1 MPDMNG
7 IETVRRIRRVIGDE
21 APIIVLTAYD
31 WTSFEDEAR
40 EAGVTAFVEKPLF
53 MSELKAVLSEPVEL
67 DAGGDQGALPAC
79 DFSEKRVLLVEDND
93 LNREIAAAILSDLGI
108 RVDTACDG
116 VDALGKLTDAEED
129 RYDLILMDI
138 QMPRMDGYA
147 TTREIRSWQGTTKA
161 AIPIVAMTANA
172 FEEDKQDALSAGMND
187 HIAKPVDAN
196 TIVETLN
203 RMFAG

>member
-1 MPDMNG
+1 M
-7 IETVRRIRRVIGDE
+7 IGDE

-67 DAGGDQGALPAC
+67 ESGSDVSALPAC
-79 DFSEKRVLLVEDND
+79 DFSGKRILLAEDND
-93 LNREIAAAILSDLGI
+93 LNREIAAAILGDLGLE
-108 RVDTACDG
+108 VDTACDG
-116 VDALGKLTDAEED
+116 VEALEVLTDAADD

-147 TTREIRSWQGTTKA
+147 AAREIRSWQGSAKA
-161 AIPIVAMTANA
+161 RIPIVAMTANA
-172 FEEDKQDALSAGMND
+172 FEEDKQAALDAGMND
-187 HIAKPVDAN
+187 HIAKPIDIK
-196 TIVETLN
+196 TIAETLN
-203 RMFAG
+203 RVFAG